1 MRRGNAEAGGR
12 AWGFNVPLV
21 SARGAPSA
29 RSRLEPDN
37 ADTAAK
43 RVGLAA
49 FDIAIKAT
57 GPEELVV
64 RLSGELDLVSRA
76 GVVEHATKA
85 IGELPALERLVVD
98 LARVT
103 FCDSTGLG
111 ALLDIGR
118 LASDKGAVIVLRDV
132 PPAVS
137 RLLDLA
143 GVNDVLTRE

>member
-1 MRRGNAEAGGR
+1 M
-12 AWGFNVPLV
+12 
-21 SARGAPSA
+21 
-29 RSRLEPDN
+29 
-37 ADTAAK
+37 
-43 RVGLAA
+43 
-49 FDIAIKAT
+49 
-57 GPEELVV
+57 

-118 LASDKGAVIVLRDV
+118 LATDEGAVIVLRDV